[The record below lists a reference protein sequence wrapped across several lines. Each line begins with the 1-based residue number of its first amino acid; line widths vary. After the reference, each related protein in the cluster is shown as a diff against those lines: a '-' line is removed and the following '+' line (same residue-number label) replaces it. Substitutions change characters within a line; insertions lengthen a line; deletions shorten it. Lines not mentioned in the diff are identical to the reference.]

1 MASAWGFAR
10 PIFEVEQYF
19 LEGKELKRTAKR
31 FVRIILKLQC
41 YYHLEIYSGKWMEY
55 MEIHELAASEEMFF
69 WQVRN

>member
-1 MASAWGFAR
+1 MLEQIG
-10 PIFEVEQYF
+10 EVNRERLEYKEYIEQWIHCLLY
-19 LEGKELKRTAKR
+19 TS